1 MVFDGFSVLK
11 NTSASKLAAKGWKK
25 LDVKNQRKQ
34 LNAACQIGT
43 LQVDVARDLLYVSQN
58 QEL

>member
-11 NTSASKLAAKGWKK
+11 NTSASKLGEEGEKK
-25 LDVKNQRKQ
+25 LDVKNQRKPAKCCMP
-34 LNAACQIGT
+34 NWNFT
-43 LQVDVARDLLYVSQN
+43 VDVARDLLYVSQN